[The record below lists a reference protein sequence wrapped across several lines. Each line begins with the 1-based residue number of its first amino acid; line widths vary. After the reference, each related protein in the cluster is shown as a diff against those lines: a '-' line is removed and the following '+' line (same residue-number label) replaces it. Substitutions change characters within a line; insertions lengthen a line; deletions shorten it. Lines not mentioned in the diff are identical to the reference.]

1 MSIEKRAPFV
11 ATDQRQLP
19 RVTIT
24 VPVML
29 TSSSGQTATGLMHN
43 VSPGGMQVRLSAES
57 AAALLSTRQA
67 MGKSKPCYVRARFLV
82 PLREQRVPISVKCL
96 VAHVSPVL
104 GAPAAARIAI
114 GFSFKRFI
122 DTKNLRRFV
131 LFIEEQLVPMEE
143 YDLYLYGCAQPRIK
157 SNSKRS
163 KTELHRRKQ

>member
-11 ATDQRQLP
+11 DVDRRQLP
-19 RVTIT
+19 RITIT

-29 TSSSGQTATGLMHN
+29 TGSTGRTVSGLMHN

-57 AAALLSTRQA
+57 AAALLPKREEI
-67 MGKSKPCYVRARFLV
+67 GNSKACYVRARFLV
-82 PLREQRVPISVKCL
+82 PLRKERVPISVKCL
-96 VAHVSPVL
+96 VAHVSAVD
-104 GAPAAARIAI
+104 GAPEAARIAI

-143 YDLYLYGCAQPRIK
+143 YELYLYGRGQPHIK
-157 SNSKRS
+157 SSSKRR
-163 KTELHRRKQ
+163 KTV